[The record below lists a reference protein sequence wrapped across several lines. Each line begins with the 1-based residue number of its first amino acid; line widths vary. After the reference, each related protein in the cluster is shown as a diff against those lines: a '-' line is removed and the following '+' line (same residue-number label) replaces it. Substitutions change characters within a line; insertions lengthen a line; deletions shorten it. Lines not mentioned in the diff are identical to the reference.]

1 MKKEKIY
8 IELMDDGKI
17 PIYANFNDA
26 GADVYAAE
34 DLVIRPGEKIII
46 PLNFKVALPDSIEM
60 QVRPRSGLSL
70 KTSLSIPNSP
80 GTVDAGYRNPVGV
93 IAENT
98 YNIATLPYEMLYNEE
113 LREKVQKNCR
123 ILFPDE
129 KSAVFT
135 TYSAK
140 GTETQET
147 LGLAPFLVL
156 DEQNNPYG
164 TLYMEKGT
172 KIAQV
177 VFNEVIHAEFI
188 ETDDVSLIGKNR
200 GGGYGSTGLK

>member
-1 MKKEKIY
+1 MSKKIKIADKFIGGGSEILIQSMCNTRTY
-8 IELMDDGKI
+8 DVNAVTEQILGLER
-17 PIYANFNDA
+17 A
-26 GADVYAAE
+26 GCDIV
-34 DLVIRPGEKIII
+34 R
-46 PLNFKVALPDSIEM
+46 VA
-60 QVRPRSGLSL
+60 V
-70 KTSLSIPNSP
+70 
-80 GTVDAGYRNPVGV
+80 
-93 IAENT
+93 
-98 YNIATLPYEMLYNEE
+98 
-113 LREKVQKNCR
+113 
-123 ILFPDE
+123 PDE

-140 GTETQET
+140 GTDTQEI